1 MDHITRTH
9 FPHHKL
15 TAYAQALQ
23 VLVLAQGLCEQ
34 VPRGYSKFASQL
46 LRAAGSAVFNTG
58 EGANARMAG
67 EKRNAFGIA
76 RKETGEAA
84 AAAEALAHMKLVR
97 LDDAIQLVQA
107 ADRLAGQLTGLIRR
121 WERSAP

>member
-1 MDHITRTH
+1 MDYITKTH

-15 TAYAQALQ
+15 AAYRQALQ
-23 VLVLAQGLCEQ
+23 VLVHAQTLCEQ
-34 VPRGYSKFASQL
+34 VPRGFAKFANQL

-58 EGANARMAG
+58 EGANARMPG

-84 AAAEALAHMKLVR
+84 AAEALACMKLVQ
-97 LDDAIQLVQA
+97 LDDAISFVHA
-107 ADRLAGQLTGLIRR
+107 ADRLAGQLTGLIKR
-121 WERSAP
+121 WEQPVL

>member
-1 MDHITRTH
+1 MDHITKTH

-15 TAYAQALQ
+15 AAYSQALK
-23 VLVLAQGLCEQ
+23 VLVLAMALCEQ
-34 VPRGYSKFASQL
+34 VPRGFAKFSNQL

-58 EGANARMAG
+58 EAANARMPG
-67 EKRNAFGIA
+67 EERNAFGIA

-97 LDDAIQLVQA
+97 LDDAIAFVQA
-107 ADRLAGQLTGLIRR
+107 ADRLAGQLTGLIRH
-121 WERSAP
+121 WEQPRR

>member
-1 MDHITRTH
+1 MDYITKTH
-9 FPHHKL
+9 FPHHRL
-15 TAYAQALQ
+15 AAYGQALQ
-23 VLVLAQGLCEQ
+23 VLILAQGLCEQ
-34 VPRGYSKFASQL
+34 VPRGFAKFANQL

-58 EGANARMAG
+58 EGANARMPG

-84 AAAEALAHMKLVR
+84 AAAEALARMKLVR
-97 LDDAIQLVQA
+97 LDDAVQLVHA
-107 ADRLAGQLTGLIRR
+107 ADRLAGLLTGLIKR

>member
-1 MDHITRTH
+1 MDYITKTH

-15 TAYAQALQ
+15 AAYAQALK
-23 VLVLAQGLCEQ
+23 VLVLANGLCDQ
-34 VPRGYSKFASQL
+34 VPRGYAKFGNQL

-58 EGANARMAG
+58 EAANARMAG
-67 EKRNAFGIA
+67 EKRNGFGIA

-97 LDDAIQLVQA
+97 LADAIELVQA
-107 ADRLAGQLTGLIRR
+107 ADRLAGQLTGLIKH
-121 WERSAP
+121 WERPGR